1 MRKLLNFKAI
11 TVLSVVALTLTTL
24 SCRDSKDDE
33 ISTVPENYFSTT
45 AFYANKSDSTALRQA
60 TIGKWYDEN
69 NTLLLDIQ
77 NAEVNPSYPVPY
89 PGAYESYFIY
99 RLNSSVPN
107 YPITT
112 AKKTNEAARYGNN
125 INLGGVFHLIV
136 EENSGWLWIMNNTP
150 QRIKV
155 VKK

>member
-33 ISTVPENYFSTT
+33 IAAVPEFSHSTT
-45 AFYANKSDSTALRQA
+45 NFYTNKGDSTALRQA
-60 TIGKWYDEN
+60 TVGKWYDESN
-69 NTLLLDIQ
+69 NLLLDIQ
-77 NAEVNPSYPVPY
+77 AAEVNTSYPVPY
-89 PGAYESYFIY
+89 PGAYESYFVY
-99 RLNSSVPN
+99 RLNSFVQY
-107 YPITT
+107 YPLIS
-112 AKKTNEAARYGNN
+112 ANKTNETSRYGNN

-136 EENSGWLWIMNNTP
+136 EGNSGWLWVMNNTP
-150 QRIKV
+150 ERIKV